1 MQQGANCQFYAAHVK
16 GFKTLTSKRLVI
28 LARRKNNA
36 IQILNRRDP
45 TQFGRVSFIKPLEP
59 CCMSTPPDLDPIR
72 PLPSSSA
79 YSDLSEKWRFRFSFF
94 DQYGLP
100 GTASAATPEYKA
112 AFMALPF
119 RQRLTIGYNFFAF
132 FFSFIYLFI
141 LGLWRQGLV
150 VLGIFLVPVLV
161 GWQGP
166 QDVIYQAITLSV
178 SILVAMRANIWY
190 YRKRVLNQE
199 FWSIF

>member
-1 MQQGANCQFYAAHVK
+1 
-16 GFKTLTSKRLVI
+16 
-28 LARRKNNA
+28 
-36 IQILNRRDP
+36 
-45 TQFGRVSFIKPLEP
+45 
-59 CCMSTPPDLDPIR
+59 MSTPPEFEPIR
-72 PLPSSSA
+72 PLPASD
-79 YSDLSEKWRFRFSFF
+79 YSGLSEKWRLCFSFF
-94 DQYGLP
+94 DQYGMP

-119 RQRLTIGYNFFAF
+119 RQRLSIGFNFFAF

-141 LGLWRQGLV
+141 LGLWRQGLI
-150 VLGIFLVPVLV
+150 VLGIFLVPVIT

-178 SILVAMRANIWY
+178 CILVAMRANIWH
-190 YRKRVLNQE
+190 YRARVLKQE